1 MAATRS
7 ANATIAGYIYQFDY
21 TIKCL
26 LALAN
31 EYDYVDIENIEDID
45 IHSTTEDAAVQCK
58 YYAGSEYNHSKIAK
72 PISFML
78 RHFSDVKKGITQPI
92 NYKLYGFYQSGQDK
106 LPALITVDFLKSH
119 LLTYTEKSVQY
130 KWHEILGLSDSEL
143 EDFLTF
149 LSVNI
154 NAEEDSVQ
162 FKKIISGLQS
172 TFGCDDF
179 EAEHY
184 YYNGA
189 LKIISHAAKQNDSS
203 RRRITKKEF
212 LDQINKKEI
221 LFDKWFLKYKGE
233 KNYYAA
239 LRKQYFSP
247 INISE
252 RFFLIDAG
260 DSFNKADLK
269 DLLLT
274 ISRKWSKLSKFEP
287 NPFCPYVYIHNLT
300 VADII
305 ELKLELQSDN
315 INFIDGYPFKGSAF
329 TGTAINQVANITNQI
344 KLKLIDS
351 LSNLDSTLQ
360 SHTKTKDIYQFY
372 HNQPFWEP
380 HNSFTRHTKIQVKD
394 IKSIK
399 EII

>member
-26 LALAN
+26 LALSDEN
-31 EYDYVDIENIEDID
+31 DYVDIENIEDID
-45 IHSTTEDAAVQCK
+45 IHSATEDAAIQCK
-58 YYAGSEYNHSKIAK
+58 YYAGTEYNHSIIAK
-72 PISFML
+72 PICFML
-78 RHFSDVKKGITQPI
+78 KHFSEVKNGTAQSI

-106 LPALITVDFLKSH
+106 LPRLITVNFLKSH
-119 LLTYTEKSVQY
+119 FLTYTEKSVQY
-130 KWHEILGLSDSEL
+130 KWHEKLGLTDSEL
-143 EDFLTF
+143 EEF
-149 LSVNI
+149 LSFLSI
-154 NAEEDSVQ
+154 DIHAEEDSVQ
-162 FKKIISGLQS
+162 LKKIISDLQAK
-172 TFGCDDF
+172 FGCDDF

-203 RRRITKKEF
+203 LRRITKKEF
-212 LDQINKKEI
+212 LEQIDKKEI
-221 LFDKWFLKYKGE
+221 LFNKWFLKYKGE
-233 KNYYAA
+233 KIYYTA

-252 RFFLIDAG
+252 RFFLIDVA
-260 DSFNKADLK
+260 DSFNKAELK

-287 NPFCPYVYIHNLT
+287 NPFCPYIYINNLNES
-300 VADII
+300 DLI
-305 ELKLELQSDN
+305 ELKLELQNDN

-329 TGTAINQVANITNQI
+329 TETAINKEANITNQI
-344 KLKLIDS
+344 KLKLIDT
-351 LSNLDSTLQ
+351 LSNLDLTLQ

-372 HNQPFWEP
+372 LNGSFWEP
-380 HNSFTRHTKIQVKD
+380 HNTFTKHTKIQVKD
-394 IKSIK
+394 IISIK